1 MSDFD
6 SNPFADPDFSNPF
19 QDPSVTQV
27 TRSAPPGG
35 LEEYNPFTD
44 ARTAAHGNAPDS
56 TPVPSQNTQPAIMKP
71 TEEPPAYSQ
80 LQTQDQVRAQAELL
94 RRQEELE
101 KKAAELDRRER
112 ELQSHGAAG
121 RSVPSSPR
129 PPVPP
134 SLRPSPCVSSTS
146 PITPSLL
153 HAGRKNNWPP
163 LPEKFPFG
171 PCFYHDISVDIS
183 VEFQKTVK
191 IMYNLWMCKRDPRE
205 GGENRSLLSC
215 DTKALAS
222 ALLSSRRHA
231 LREHVRLPGLVL
243 RGLVSRGGLWPGH
256 ALVPALHPL
265 LVCLLVQT
273 AVRGFQ
279 ERQLVPLLRLLLC
292 LHLSVRRSRPAD
304 HRHQRL
310 GNVVTVF
317 MLLRPVHVR
326 HGAAS
331 LRPTHSV
338 SVCRQWLDR
347 GADRAEHQHPRGHHH
362 VADRRALHRP
372 LRLLAH
378 HVQKGKASPW
388 RPTAVGPEARPVLPL
403 FPPGA
408 RAVSHHRRQFRE
420 GPAGVRHWR
429 HVQQD
434 RSDRRRQ
441 RRRQRRLQRRPWDL
455 QTLERHTCTRAA
467 RASSTAEGGRLWPGG
482 SPLSGPEL
490 STFA

>member
-112 ELQSHGAAG
+112 ELQSHGA
-121 RSVPSSPR
+121 
-129 PPVPP
+129 
-134 SLRPSPCVSSTS
+134 
-146 PITPSLL
+146 
-153 HAGRKNNWPP
+153 AGRKNNWPP

-310 GNVVTVF
+310 GNV
-317 MLLRPVHVR
+317 
-326 HGAAS
+326 
-331 LRPTHSV
+331 
-338 SVCRQWLDR
+338 WLDR

-378 HVQKGKASPW
+378 HVQK
-388 RPTAVGPEARPVLPL
+388 
-403 FPPGA
+403 GA